1 MEQMEKMLEYIDE
14 IWKLAFSKCGNA
26 EDADD
31 LVQDTYLAALTAV
44 TNGKIIEYPRTWLA
58 NTLMHIWNSRLREKY
73 RTPVI
78 VTMDDSLIHDIAEE
92 EPDEEEQVNLR
103 NRIAS
108 LTKLYREVIVMH
120 YIGGLSVA
128 EIAERLDVPEGTVK
142 RRLHDGR
149 EKMKKEKVTSRDA
162 GEFTPMQVSLS
173 WNGNMIKTDLFEF
186 AEKRIVQEMIA
197 CAYKKPVTIEEMSEE
212 IGIPVYYLE
221 DLADE
226 TVEREIMIV
235 ENGRYITDAQ
245 LDFPEDVERR
255 EERADAFAKE
265 HRQLF
270 SELHENVLKLVDDT
284 VTVEMPERVRM
295 KMYRFFFIETLQ
307 LIIRLFDDS
316 SVMKLE
322 RPKRKDGGNWRL
334 VGSVSPLGYNW
345 KLKYPF
351 GGHRNT
357 GRENYM
363 LHEFDTPLYDSLHRF
378 YKIEWCEYLSALL
391 YSVYRGENPISN
403 GVPAEMIEK
412 MEIFRDC
419 GLFTEDNQVDIPVI
433 TENEYNMLIEKC
445 KEAAVKTLLL
455 LEDELRE
462 WQNDLAS
469 CVPKHIPEYT
479 AAQAKYRVFNGFEL
493 AVCWDLYEQG
503 VHLKNVDFC
512 CPPAVLVIR

>member
-1 MEQMEKMLEYIDE
+1 MEQIEKLLEYTDE

-31 LVQDTYLAALTAV
+31 LVQDTYLAALTAL

-58 NTLMHIWNSRLREKY
+58 NTLMHIWNSRLRAKY

-78 VTMDDSLIHDIAEE
+78 VTMDDSLISEVTEE

-149 EKMKKEKVTSRDA
+149 EKMKKEKVTSREA

-173 WNGNMIKTDLFEF
+173 WNGSIISTEIFNF
-186 AEKRIVQEMIA
+186 AEKRLVQEMLA
-197 CAYKKPVTIEEMSEE
+197 CAYRKPVTLEDMSEE

-226 TVEREIMIV
+226 AVEREIMILDV
-235 ENGRYITDAQ
+235 GKYITDAQ
-245 LDFPEDVERR
+245 LDCPEDAEAREVRAEMLAKERR
-255 EERADAFAKE
+255 EVFIK
-265 HRQLF
+265 
-270 SELHENVLKLVDDT
+270 LHETVEVMVNET
-284 VTVEMPERVRM
+284 VTAEMSDRARM
-295 KMYRFFFIETLQ
+295 KMHRFFFIETLQ
-307 LIIRLFDDS
+307 LITRLYIS
-316 SVMKLE
+316 KHNKE
-322 RPKRKDGGNWRL
+322 YPRPKRKNGGNWIL
-334 VGSVSPLGYNW
+334 LGAMWPLGYEW
-345 KLKYPF
+345 ELKYSL

-357 GRENYM
+357 GRDNYT
-363 LHEFDTPLYDSLHRF
+363 LHEFDTTFYDSRRWF
-378 YKIEWCEYLSALL
+378 DFEWIDKISCLM
-391 YSVYRGENPISN
+391 YSVYAGEDPIKN

-412 MEIFRDC
+412 MDYFRDC
-419 GLFTEDNQVDIPVI
+419 GLFTEENKLDIPVI
-433 TENEYNMLIEKC
+433 SEEELILMEDKCLREAEK
-445 KEAAVKTLLL
+445 TMLL
-455 LEDELRE
+455 LEDDLTA
-462 WQNDLAS
+462 WQKALKS
-469 CVPKHIPEYT
+469 SVPAHIPDYT
-479 AAQAKYRVFNGFEL
+479 AAQADDRAFAGFEL

-503 VHLKNVDFC
+503 VHLVGVDFC
-512 CPPAVLVIR
+512 FPPVVLSVR